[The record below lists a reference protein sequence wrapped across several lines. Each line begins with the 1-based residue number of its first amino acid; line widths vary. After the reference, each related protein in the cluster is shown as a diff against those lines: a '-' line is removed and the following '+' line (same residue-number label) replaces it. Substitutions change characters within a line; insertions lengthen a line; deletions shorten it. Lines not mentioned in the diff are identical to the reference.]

1 MSRTQIV
8 VLVVL
13 GVLVVAVF
21 SGLGVTVYDTI
32 VWYGTA
38 GVVSPEPSPSSS
50 VTVATVATVSIER
63 FSPAV
68 RDAGERNE
76 TTRRVEALL
85 RELGYHVIGVRAVT
99 NGAGDRTLAAYV
111 RGSYT
116 GAEDTL
122 IEVNSV
128 VSLYVMATSP
138 PFDRASVV
146 IYSAEDKVVIA
157 SVVLRKDVA
166 AWLDGRISTDQF
178 INRLVIQPQ

>member
-21 SGLGVTVYDTI
+21 GGLGAAVHDTI

-38 GVVSPEPSPSSS
+38 GVVSLEPSPSL
-50 VTVATVATVSIER
+50 TAATVATVSIER
-63 FSPAV
+63 CSPAV
-68 RDAGERNE
+68 QAAGEQNE
-76 TTRRVEALL
+76 TTRRVEAFL

-111 RGSYT
+111 RGSHT

-128 VSLYVMATSP
+128 VSLYVTATSP
-138 PFDRASVV
+138 SFDRASVV
-146 IYSAEDKVVIA
+146 VYSAEDKVIIA
-157 SVVLRKDVA
+157 SVVLREDVE
-166 AWLDGRISTDQF
+166 AWLGGHISTDQF